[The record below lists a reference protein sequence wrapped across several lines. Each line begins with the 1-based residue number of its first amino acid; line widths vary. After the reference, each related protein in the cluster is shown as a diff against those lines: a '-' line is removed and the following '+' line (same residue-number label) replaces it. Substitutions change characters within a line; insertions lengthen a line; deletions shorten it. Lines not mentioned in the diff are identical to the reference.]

1 MGLTMQT
8 LVSKSL
14 RIGGAGLALGM
25 TLLAAGCGK
34 SGGANAT
41 VSANDMAEGSP
52 NAKITVVEYA
62 SVACPICALTNQQIM
77 PAFKAKY
84 VDTGKVRYVY
94 RPMMTG
100 NAAVATAGHLLAQ
113 CAGKDKFFHVVD
125 AIMRSQE
132 KMGGEQTGYA
142 NAKPVLTD
150 IAQSAG
156 LSEQQFDACVN
167 DPKGIEALNDMN
179 NKARD
184 AGVDAT
190 PTFFVNGKRMEQPRD
205 ISDFDKTLQPLL
217 K

>member
-1 MGLTMQT
+1 MQM

-14 RIGGAGLALGM
+14 RLGGAGLALGV

-34 SGGANAT
+34 SGGATAT
-41 VSANDMAEGSP
+41 VSANDMSEGAA
-52 NAKITVVEYA
+52 NAPVTVVEYA

-100 NAAVATAGHLLAQ
+100 NPAVATAGHLLAQ
-113 CAGKDKFFHVVD
+113 CAGKDKFFHIVD
-125 AIMRSQE
+125 AIMRSQD

-142 NAKPVLTD
+142 NARPVLVD
-150 IAQSAG
+150 IAKSAG
-156 LSEQQFDACVN
+156 MSEDQFQTCVT

-190 PTFFVNGKRMEQPRD
+190 PTFFVNGKRMEQPQS
-205 ISDFDKTLQPLL
+205 IGDFDKVLQPLL